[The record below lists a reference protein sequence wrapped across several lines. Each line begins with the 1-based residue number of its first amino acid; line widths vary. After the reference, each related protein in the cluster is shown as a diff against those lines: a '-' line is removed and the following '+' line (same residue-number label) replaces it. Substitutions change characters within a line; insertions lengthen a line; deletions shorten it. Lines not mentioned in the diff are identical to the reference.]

1 MYFFPVKWPRQC
13 SRLRISIG
21 NEIINTLP
29 KQFHCETMKLTNCRA
44 MLIFKVKGVMAKNDE
59 IVNIVNTI
67 LKLLTK
73 LMALQIA
80 WLIAQSMQ

>member
-1 MYFFPVKWPRQC
+1 MYFFPVKW
-13 SRLRISIG
+13 SRPRISIG

-29 KQFHCETMKLTNCRA
+29 KQFYCETMKVTNCRG
-44 MLIFKVKGVMAKNDE
+44 MLIFKGKGVLAKNDE
-59 IVNIVNTI
+59 IVNVVNTI
-67 LKLLTK
+67 FKLLTK